1 MVKISSNFG
10 EKNEVFLQAFL
21 VRAYHLKLTL
31 NNAPKGLEKIY
42 QLSFGPKSLIPEWTE
57 EYENWLNEK
66 NYIKLKTIFKKSK
79 SNLKADIEINNV
91 KYSVK
96 TSFAAMPAIVNHTNR
111 AGFQKVLVRLNNHP
125 IRSLDNMVTQYWG
138 LRKKGVISEDVKN
151 SHDHSPFYNEKEYF
165 RPILEYFLFKGTGRG
180 DSIFPADKLLV
191 FKDPFDPSTYKIYT
205 TDNAVDELWDN
216 LIFSVRSKGMPKTYD
231 PSKKHI
237 ELAPWVMLA
246 DEVYKGSLHVRSK

>member
-1 MVKISSNFG
+1 MDKASSNFG

-21 VRAYHLKLTL
+21 VRAYHLKLKL
-31 NNAPKGLEKIY
+31 VNAPKGF
-42 QLSFGPKSLIPEWTE
+42 QLIQQLGFGPGNKIPNWTE
-57 EYENWLNEK
+57 EYEEWLNNK
-66 NYIKLKTIFKKSK
+66 DYDKLKTIFKKSK
-79 SNLKADIEINNV
+79 SNLKADIEINSIR
-91 KYSVK
+91 YSVK

-111 AGFQKVLVRLNNHP
+111 VGFQKVLVRLNNHP
-125 IRSLDNMVTQYWG
+125 IRSLDNMVMQYWD
-138 LRKKGVISEDVKN
+138 LRKRKVISEDVKN
-151 SHDHSPFYNEKEYF
+151 SHKSSPFYNEKEYF

-205 TDNAVDELWDN
+205 AENAVDELWDS
-216 LIFSVRSKGMPKTYD
+216 LIFSVRSKGMPKIYD
-231 PSKKHI
+231 PAIKHV